1 MSIRFRSALF
11 MLVLAIGLLVPLAAQ
26 DVEAPPEAEAD
37 LAEGTEPS
45 APERTRGLLFSTNN
59 ILLDIGTYGT
69 GFGMVLHTQE
79 NAIRASL
86 SGFAS
91 NSSSTL
97 TMELGGAWVNYVRSA
112 RVSPYWVV
120 SGSTGFLTQNSET
133 DPDNWTRDITL
144 LGTVGA
150 GFGAEFFLLEFL
162 SLFAEYQLVANFT
175 RSQTTDS
182 VGGTATPGEAV
193 WTYFVQT
200 ELGNSSRL
208 GIAVYLKPVVEIES
222 EQ

>member
-1 MSIRFRSALF
+1 MSIRFRSAPF

-26 DVEAPPEAEAD
+26 DVEAPPAAEAD

-79 NAIRASL
+79 NAIRASI

-91 NSSSTL
+91 NSSSIL
-97 TMELGGAWVNYVRSA
+97 EMELGGAWVNYVRAA
-112 RVSPYWVV
+112 RVSPYWIV
-120 SGSTGFLTQNSET
+120 SGSTGFLTEKT
-133 DPDNWTRDITL
+133 DPDNWTRDTTL

-150 GFGAEFFLLEFL
+150 GFGAEFFILEFL
-162 SLFAEYQLVANFT
+162 SLFAEYQLVANFA
-175 RSQTTDS
+175 RSQTTVS

-193 WTYFVQT
+193 WTYFAQT

-208 GIAVYLKPVVEIES
+208 GIAVYLKPVIEIES